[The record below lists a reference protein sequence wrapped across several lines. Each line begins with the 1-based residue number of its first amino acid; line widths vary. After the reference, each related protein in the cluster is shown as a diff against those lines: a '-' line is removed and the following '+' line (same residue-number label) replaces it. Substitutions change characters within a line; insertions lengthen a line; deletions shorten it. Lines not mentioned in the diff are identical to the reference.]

1 MKKSKCIHPR
11 KAQRLME
18 KFVNEIS
25 PLYHLCDDDT
35 YEKTEILVKQDDYF
49 ASDSIDS
56 TLEYDQIAITYN
68 FDELWDE
75 SAKLFRAY
83 WSKRYPLTKG
93 FADITISLLHE
104 LAHLIVND
112 EIRKTFS
119 YKDRALAIAAI
130 DLRAQDYKEK
140 CDLYFG
146 MPDEVAAT
154 EWGLNWLSINEN
166 AKKAKAFEKE
176 FFKCFVKE

>member
-1 MKKSKCIHPR
+1 MKQSKCVHP
-11 KAQRLME
+11 KKVKRLMKE
-18 KFVNEIS
+18 FVNEIS
-25 PLYHLCDDDT
+25 PIYYLTEDDT
-35 YEKTEILVKQDDYF
+35 YEKTKILVKQDSYF
-49 ASDSIDS
+49 SAESIDS
-56 TLEYDQIAITYN
+56 TLEWEELTITYN

-104 LAHLIVND
+104 LSHLIVND

-119 YKDRALAIAAI
+119 YEDRALAMSAI
-130 DLRAQDYKEK
+130 DIQAQNYEEK
-140 CDLYFG
+140 CNLYFG
-146 MPDEVAAT
+146 MPDEKAAT
-154 EWGLNWLSINEN
+154 EWGLNWLAIHEN

-176 FFKCFVKE
+176 FFKCFE